1 MNLVLIVIRTKQN
14 ASKKKKTHTKKLIM
28 CNHGPS
34 LLFRKEN
41 IAVSKSGMKTKA
53 RYGNFQ

>member
-14 ASKKKKTHTKKLIM
+14 ASKKKTHTKKLIM

>member
-1 MNLVLIVIRTKQN
+1 MQV
-14 ASKKKKTHTKKLIM
+14 KKKKTHTKKLIM

-34 LLFRKEN
+34 LLFIKEN
-41 IAVSKSGMKTKA
+41 IAVSKSGIKTKA

>member
-1 MNLVLIVIRTKQN
+1 MQV
-14 ASKKKKTHTKKLIM
+14 KKKTHTKKLIM

-34 LLFRKEN
+34 LLFIKEN

-53 RYGNFQ
+53 RYGNFQWKNNSYFT